1 MSVRTMS
8 TRTTLIVVVIA
19 TAGLA
24 GLAGCGVAPPAT
36 QHPAVPVAL
45 TQSGPGRGND
55 SGNTAPQAAS
65 QLPRQLPGLG
75 PATLAQVPASASQVI
90 IVTGAGINAPTS
102 TVVLWQRTPEGWQAG
117 QSWPAHNGDAGWSA
131 EHMNNDLRS
140 PIGVF
145 TLTDAGGLL
154 ADPGSKLPYH
164 QGNGFH
170 ISGTGFDGES
180 LAGAFDYVI
189 AINYNRVPGKSPLDW
204 TMPLGPQ
211 RGGQIWFHVDHG
223 GPTHG
228 CVSLP
233 GPDMITLLQTLD
245 PGQNPVVVM
254 GDAGSLSQ

>member
-1 MSVRTMS
+1 MSV
-8 TRTTLIVVVIA
+8 RTTLIVVTLA
-19 TAGLA
+19 MTA
-24 GLAGCGVAPPAT
+24 LAGCAAAPPPVS
-36 QHPAVPVAL
+36 HPAVPVAL
-45 TQSGPGRGND
+45 TAPGNGSGN
-55 SGNTAPQAAS
+55 GNTAPQAVNT
-65 QLPRQLPGLG
+65 LPAQLPGLG
-75 PATLAQVPASASQVI
+75 PQTLAQVPANANQVV
-90 IVTGAGINAPTS
+90 IVTGAGINASTS
-102 TVVLWQRTPEGWQAG
+102 TVVLYTRTPDGWQAG

-131 EHMNNDLRS
+131 EHLNNDLRS

-164 QGNGFH
+164 QGNGFR
-170 ISGTGFDGES
+170 IGGTGFDGES

-204 TMPLGPQ
+204 TMPLGQQ

-233 GPDMITLLQTLD
+233 APDLITLLQTLD
-245 PGQNPVVVM
+245 PAQNPVVVM
-254 GDAGSLSQ
+254 GDGASLSQ